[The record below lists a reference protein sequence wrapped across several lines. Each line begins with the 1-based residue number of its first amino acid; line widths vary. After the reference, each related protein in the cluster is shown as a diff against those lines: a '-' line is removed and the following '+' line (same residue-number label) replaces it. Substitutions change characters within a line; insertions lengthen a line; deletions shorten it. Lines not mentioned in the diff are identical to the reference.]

1 MADKLTATDDKNMA
15 DVEDVP
21 EVENAP
27 ESVPEA
33 TEEPTENV
41 PTETAPTPRTELVS
55 DAKSRSLR
63 TGFQTALS
71 AAVAAVLMVCATYL
85 KDGDLSHI
93 DWKAFA
99 MAAATAGLPPIVAFL
114 QRMLEG

>member
-1 MADKLTATDDKNMA
+1 MADKLTATDDKDMTNVPA
-15 DVEDVP
+15 VED
-21 EVENAP
+21 AP
-27 ESVPEA
+27 ESVPQA
-33 TEEPTENV
+33 PQEPTEDV
-41 PTETAPTPRTELVS
+41 PTETPSTPRDVLVK

-63 TGFQTALS
+63 TGFQTAMG